1 MNEGIDKSCGGRG
14 GDVEGECR
22 EDKRGCEAASTY
34 LLGSHFDQTGD
45 LLETKHY
52 MALVRE
58 ITVILGDIAFLGVE
72 AKWS

>member
-1 MNEGIDKSCGGRG
+1 MDECVNKSCGRRS
-14 GDVEGECR
+14 GDVEGECG
-22 EDKRGCEAASTY
+22 EDKRSCEAASAY
-34 LLGSHFDQTGD
+34 LLGSHFNQTGD

-72 AKWS
+72 AKWG